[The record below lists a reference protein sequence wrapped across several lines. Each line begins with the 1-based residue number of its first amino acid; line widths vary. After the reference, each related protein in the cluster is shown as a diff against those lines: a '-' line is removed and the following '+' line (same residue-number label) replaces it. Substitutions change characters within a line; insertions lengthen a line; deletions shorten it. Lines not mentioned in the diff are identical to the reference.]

1 MRFYTYA
8 YLREDGSPYY
18 IGKGSGN
25 RAYENCHRQY
35 RKPTDKNR
43 ILILK
48 RFESEFDAF
57 KHEIYMISVFGRK
70 DLGTGILRNQTNG
83 GEGGWGHIPW
93 NKGMKMSPDF
103 CNKISESSKGRPK
116 SEEHKRKIGL
126 ANIGHIAWNK
136 GRNTCPNHQ
145 KETNR
150 KMMLERYNNGSLD
163 QKGENNFNAKE
174 WIIEYKDGKVIRI
187 KSLHSWA
194 KEQGYNKGG
203 LRNLTIGKWKRY
215 RDLVSIKKV
224 N

>member
-1 MRFYTYA
+1 
-8 YLREDGSPYY
+8 LREDGSPYY
-18 IGKGSGN
+18 IGKGKGD
-25 RAYENCHRQY
+25 RAY
-35 RKPTDKNR
+35 RKGSREFDPPKDKQR
-43 ILILK
+43 ILFLK
-48 RFESEFDAF
+48 KDLTEEEAF
-57 KHEIYMISVFGRK
+57 SHEVYMISVYGRK

-83 GEGGWGHIPW
+83 GEGGWGQIPW
-93 NKGMKMSPDF
+93 NKGMKMSPEF
-103 CNKISESSKGRPK
+103 CKKISESSKGRPK
-116 SEEHKRKIGL
+116 TEEHKRKIGES
-126 ANIGHIAWNK
+126 NIGHIAWNK

-187 KSLHSWA
+187 KSLQSWA
-194 KEQGYNKGG
+194 KEQGYSKGG